1 MARIEWVKHR
11 LENWGRWSQQRET
24 GALGYPR
31 QSTFARLAPQ
41 SGRMEASVPVSD
53 LEASETDQAVKSLQ
67 LSQSHLYLAVF
78 YTYAK
83 GLPRQQVAR
92 RMARAESTI
101 SRNLEDADR
110 AIARWLAS
118 TGDAAAV
125 VEYLAA
131 KYLDTDSARHHRVV
145 ANAEALL
152 AQLAVVLPQLKGV
165 Q

>member
-110 AIARWLAS
+110 AIARWLDERQE
-118 TGDAAAV
+118 TRAAAKRS
-125 VEYLAA
+125 L
-131 KYLDTDSARHHRVV
+131 S
-145 ANAEALL
+145 
-152 AQLAVVLPQLKGV
+152 P
-165 Q
+165 